1 MPSAPHAPLL
11 PPLRRRAGAGAA
23 TLAGRILTLL
33 TAAALLLA
41 APATLRAVQVDGD
54 ADGMSDV
61 WEMIFAATGIS
72 PLPDTDGDGRTN
84 RVESLAGT
92 NPFDAR
98 SVVRVA
104 AITLSGPSATI
115 TWATVPGK
123 RYQVETSGSPSGPWT
138 GELTVDGDGTTVTR
152 ILAATPQ
159 PRFFRVAVSDI
170 DTDGDSVNDYEERL
184 LGLNPLSPA
193 TTPGVPDLT
202 AAQNAI
208 SGISSVWITATDP
221 TAAETGGD
229 TGTLLISRTGNLQ
242 AITVNY
248 SVSGPAIPGS
258 DYVTLSGSV
267 TLGQGIKTAAITV
280 TPLNDAISESP
291 EAVNV
296 TLAAGS
302 GYVTALPSTASIIIH
317 DNSVPVGTGLRGE
330 YYDAWN
336 TPPFLFRNDPTI
348 NFNWGTGAPDP
359 TMGADE
365 FYIEWIGQIFI
376 PTTGDYTFYTRSNDG
391 MELWVDGVS
400 VVRAWFTQDGSTE
413 YSGTITLEG
422 GRKHEFKVA
431 YYDINGPALAQVSW
445 QGPGIAKQI
454 LPQNRLFPNNGP
466 AAITSA
472 LDAVALTG
480 RAFSYTITG
489 SSNPT
494 SFSASG
500 LPAGLTVNTATGII
514 SGTPTVSGTYQVAL
528 TATNAN
534 GSGSAILTLLI
545 PNADHMASREH
556 WTGIAGNTIAS
567 IPLATLNAPPTGTGT
582 LATLEAST
590 SATLGDNYAQRVR
603 GYLLPPITGNYTFWI
618 AGDDQCEFWLS
629 SDEEPVSKARRAWVN
644 ATTNVREW
652 TRETNQKSTLIALKA
667 GRRYFFEVLHKE
679 SSGADHFAV
688 GWAKPGEPTATASE
702 VVPGYA
708 LSSYTSQP
716 VQPGQARLYLAT
728 LRPQAGTTTAA
739 SGTSIL
745 SLAEDERSATL
756 TFQYSNLSTPFV
768 AAHVHDASRG
778 GAIIFD
784 LDSAVPVNGSYLW
797 TFAQTGNISVADIA
811 AAIKSGNAYLNLHTV
826 RYPDGEVRGDFRS
839 SPGSPDFI
847 PPATPPALPGGLP
860 TANDAS
866 RFLHQATFGPTPE
879 EIARVQSIGFDAW
892 LNEQFQLGPT
902 LHLPELYNYAY
913 FLNANAS
920 WAVWWKRSITA
931 SDQLRQRVAFALSE
945 IFVVSEDGAA
955 LENQSQALSNYYD
968 LLLRNAF
975 GNFRQLMQEVTL
987 SPAMGEYQNMRYSGK
1002 PDPAKGTNPNENY
1015 AREINQLMSIGLYKL
1030 HPDGTLKLNSK
1041 GLPIPTYAQE
1051 TIVGYA
1057 HAFTGWNWNQAGDT
1071 EWTYLAPDW
1080 INPMKL
1086 VPAQHATGE
1095 KLLLDN
1101 VVLPANQPGM
1111 KDLTDALDTT
1121 FNHSNVGPFIARLL
1135 IQRLVT
1141 SNPSPGYLYRV
1152 AQVFNNNGTGVRGD
1166 LKAVVRAILLDYEAR
1181 STALLGNEGYGHL
1194 REPLIRVTNLAR
1206 GLHGY
1211 SQDGKFY
1218 ISRTD
1223 ELNQTPM
1230 RAPTVFNFFEP
1241 DYSQAGEIS
1250 DAGLVSPEFK
1260 LASDT
1265 SLINTANFIWA
1276 AIYAPNGLR
1285 NYALL
1290 LNLSSEVALA
1300 GNPTQLVDRLNLIL
1314 MSGSMSVPM
1323 RDRIVSFVNG
1333 IPASDA
1339 LGRAR
1344 AAVQLV
1350 ITSPEYSV
1358 QK

>member
-1 MPSAPHAPLL
+1 MPLASPAPL
-11 PPLRRRAGAGAA
+11 PPPPVRRTGARGAVVWKR
-23 TLAGRILTLL
+23 LFTLL
-33 TAAALLLA
+33 TAAALVLTG
-41 APATLRAVQVDGD
+41 PATVRAVQIDGD

-61 WEMIFAATGIS
+61 WEMTFAAGTLS
-72 PLPDTDGDGRTN
+72 PLPDTDSDGNSN
-84 RVESLAGT
+84 RLESLAGT

-98 SVVRVA
+98 SAVKVTSMTA
-104 AITLSGPSATI
+104 SSSSATI
-115 TWATVPGK
+115 AWPTVPGK
-123 RYQVETSGSPSGPWT
+123 RYQMESSSSPLGPWT
-138 GELTVDGDGTTVTR
+138 GEVIVDGDGTTVSRT
-152 ILAATPQ
+152 LSGVTSL
-159 PRFFRVAVSDI
+159 RFFRVAVSDI

-184 LGLNPLSPA
+184 LGLNPFNPA
-193 TTPGVPDLT
+193 STPGVPDLS

-208 SGISSVWITATDP
+208 GGISSVWINATD
-221 TAAETGGD
+221 AIASETGGD
-229 TGTLLISRTGNLQ
+229 TGQFTVSRTGNLQ
-242 AITVNY
+242 AVTVNY
-248 SVSGPAIPGS
+248 TVSGPAIANS

-267 TLGQGIKTAAITV
+267 TLGQGIKTATITL
-280 TPLNDAISESP
+280 TALNDAISESP
-291 EAVNV
+291 EAVSV
-296 TLAAGS
+296 TLSPGAGYAIS
-302 GYVTALPSTASIIIH
+302 LPSSASVIIN
-317 DNSVPVGTGLRGE
+317 DSSVPIGTGLRGE

-336 TPPFLFRNDPTI
+336 TPIFLTRTDPNI
-348 NFNWGTGAPDP
+348 NFNWGTGQPHP

-376 PTTGDYTFYTRSNDG
+376 PTTGDYTFYSKSSDG
-391 MELWVDGVS
+391 FQLLIDGQIVLNS
-400 VVRAWFTQDGSTE
+400 MFTQDGNTE
-413 YSGTITLEG
+413 WSNTVRLTG
-422 GRKHEFKVA
+422 GLKHEFKVA
-431 YYDINGPALAQVSW
+431 YYEINGSALAQLSW
-445 QGPGIAKQI
+445 EGPGIAKQI
-454 LPQNRLFPNNGP
+454 IPQTRFFANNGP
-466 AAITSA
+466 ATITSA
-472 LDAVALTG
+472 LEAIALSG
-480 RAFSYTITG
+480 RAFSYTILG

-500 LPAGLTVNTATGII
+500 LPAGLTVNTSTGVI
-514 SGTPTVSGTYQVAL
+514 SGTPTVAGTYLVAI
-528 TATNAN
+528 TATNVS
-534 GSGSAILTLLI
+534 GSGSAILTLI
-545 PNADHMASREH
+545 VPAADHTASREY
-556 WTGIAGNTIAS
+556 WTGVPGNTIAS
-567 IPLATLNAPPTGTGT
+567 IPVATLNATPNGTGT
-582 LATLEAST
+582 LTTLEA
-590 SATLGDNYAQRVR
+590 ATTASLGDNYVQRVR
-603 GYLLPPITGNYTFWI
+603 GYLVAPVTGNYTFWI

-629 SDEEPVSKARRAWVN
+629 TDEEPVSKVRRAWVN
-644 ATTNVREW
+644 GTTGVREW
-652 TRETNQKSTLIALKA
+652 TREANQKSALIALKA

-688 GWAKPGEPTATASE
+688 GWAKPGDSTATPSE

-708 LSSYTSQP
+708 LTSYSAVTSQA
-716 VQPGQARLYLAT
+716 GQERLYLAT
-728 LRPQAGTTTAA
+728 LRPQAGVTSAG

-745 SLAEDERSATL
+745 TLAADERSAAL
-756 TFQYSNLSTPFV
+756 TVQYGNLSTPFI

-784 LDSAVPVNGSYLW
+784 LDAVTPVNGIWQW
-797 TFAQTGNISVADIA
+797 TFAPTGGISVADIVA
-811 AAIKSGNAYLNLHTV
+811 TIKAGNAYVNVHTV
-826 RYPDGEVRGDFRS
+826 RYPDGEIRGDFRFA
-839 SPGSPDFI
+839 PGSPNFI
-847 PPATPPALPGGLP
+847 PPDAPPALPGGLP

-879 EIARVQSIGFDAW
+879 EITRVQSIGFDAW

-902 LHLPELYNYAY
+902 LHLPELYNYNY
-913 FLNANAS
+913 YLNANAS

-1002 PDPAKGTNPNENY
+1002 PDPARGTNPNENY
-1015 AREINQLMSIGLYKL
+1015 AREINQLMSIGLFKL

-1041 GLPIPTYAQE
+1041 GLPIPTYGQE
-1051 TIVGYA
+1051 TVVGYA
-1057 HAFTGWNWNQAGDT
+1057 HAFTGWNWNQAGET
-1071 EWTYLAPDW
+1071 EWTYIAPDW
-1080 INPMKL
+1080 LNPMKL

-1101 VVLPANQPGM
+1101 VVLPANQIGL
-1111 KDLTDALDTT
+1111 KDLTDALDIT

-1141 SNPSPGYLYRV
+1141 SNPSPGYIYRV
-1152 AQVFNNNGTGVRGD
+1152 GQAFNNNGSGVRGD

-1181 STALLGNEGYGHL
+1181 STALLSYEGYGHL

-1211 SQDGKFY
+1211 TQDKFY

-1241 DYSQAGEIS
+1241 DYSQPGEIA

-1265 SLINTANFIWA
+1265 SLINTANFLMY

-1290 LNLSSEVALA
+1290 LNLATEASMA

-1314 MSGSMSVPM
+1314 MSGSMSTAM
-1323 RDRIVSFVNG
+1323 KNRIVSHVSG
-1333 IPASDA
+1333 IAASDT

-1344 AAVQLV
+1344 AAVHLV